1 MRALVLA
8 ASAFLLAAAPSTAQR
23 EQHPQQERRAP
34 AAIAEAHRR
43 LEQAFNRGD
52 AAAVAALYTEDA
64 TLLPPGADILTGRR
78 AAQARWQ
85 AAHDTGAR
93 NLSLDPV
100 SVETYGGDAAREI
113 GRFTLEA
120 PGQGGQTARVEGK
133 YVVVWKRTAEGWR
146 LDTDIWNLNR

>member
-1 MRALVLA
+1 MRALALA
-8 ASAFLLAAAPSTAQR
+8 ASAFLLSAAPSPAQQ
-23 EQHPQQERRAP
+23 EQPPQQEQRVP

-52 AAAVAALYTEDA
+52 AAAVATLYTEDA
-64 TLLPPGADILTGRR
+64 TLLPPGADILSGRR

-85 AAHDTGAR
+85 AAYDTGAR

-100 SVETYGGDAAREI
+100 SVETWGDAAREI

-120 PGQGGQTARVEGK
+120 PGQGGETATVEGK
-133 YVVVWKRTAEGWR
+133 YVVVWKKTADGWR

>member
-1 MRALVLA
+1 MRALALA
-8 ASAFLLAAAPSTAQR
+8 ASAILLSAAPCPAQ
-23 EQHPQQERRAP
+23 QQQQRAP
-34 AAIAEAHRR
+34 AEIAEAHRR

-64 TLLPPGADILTGRR
+64 TLLPPGADILGGRR

-85 AAHDTGAR
+85 AAYDTGAR
-93 NLSLDPV
+93 NLSLGPV
-100 SVETYGGDAAREI
+100 SVETWGDAAREI

-120 PGQGGQTARVEGK
+120 PGQGGETARVEGK

-146 LDTDIWNLNR
+146 LDADIWNLNR

>member
-1 MRALVLA
+1 MRALALA
-8 ASAFLLAAAPSTAQR
+8 AAAFLLSAPPSPAQ
-23 EQHPQQERRAP
+23 QQQRAP
-34 AAIAEAHRR
+34 AEIAEAHRR

-52 AAAVAALYTEDA
+52 AAAAAALYTEHA
-64 TLLPPGADILTGRR
+64 TLLPPGADILSGRR

-85 AAHDTGAR
+85 AAYDTGAR

-100 SVETYGGDAAREI
+100 SVETWGDAAREI

-120 PGQGGQTARVEGK
+120 PGRGGQTARVEGK
-133 YVVVWKRTAEGWR
+133 YVVVWKKTAEGWR

>member
-1 MRALVLA
+1 MRALALA
-8 ASAFLLAAAPSTAQR
+8 ASAFLLSAAPSPAQ
-23 EQHPQQERRAP
+23 QQQQQRAP
-34 AAIAEAHRR
+34 AEIAEAHRR

-64 TLLPPGADILTGRR
+64 TLLPPGADMLSGRR

-85 AAHDTGAR
+85 AAYDTGAR
-93 NLSLDPV
+93 NLSLAPV
-100 SVETYGGDAAREI
+100 SVETWGDAAREI
-113 GRFTLEA
+113 GRFTLDV
-120 PGQGGQTARVEGK
+120 PGQGGETATVEGK

>member
-1 MRALVLA
+1 MRALALA
-8 ASAFLLAAAPSTAQR
+8 ASAFLLSAAPSPAQ
-23 EQHPQQERRAP
+23 QQQQQEQRRAP
-34 AAIAEAHRR
+34 AEIAEAHRR

-85 AAHDTGAR
+85 AAYDTGAR

-100 SVETYGGDAAREI
+100 SVETWGDAAREI
-113 GRFTLEA
+113 GRFTLDV
-120 PGQGGQTARVEGK
+120 PGQGGETARVEGK

>member
-1 MRALVLA
+1 MRALALA
-8 ASAFLLAAAPSTAQR
+8 ASAFLLSAAPSPAQ
-23 EQHPQQERRAP
+23 QQQDQRAP
-34 AAIAEAHRR
+34 AEIAEAHRR

-52 AAAVAALYTEDA
+52 AAAVAAALYTDDA
-64 TLLPPGADILTGRR
+64 TLLPPGADILNGRR

-85 AAHDTGAR
+85 TAHDTGAR

-100 SVETYGGDAAREI
+100 SVETWGDAAGEI
-113 GRFTLEA
+113 GRFALEV

>member
-1 MRALVLA
+1 MRALALA
-8 ASAFLLAAAPSTAQR
+8 ASAFLPSAAPS
-23 EQHPQQERRAP
+23 P
-34 AAIAEAHRR
+34 AEIAEAHRR

-52 AAAVAALYTEDA
+52 AAAVATLYTEDA
-64 TLLPPGADILTGRR
+64 TLLPPGADILSGRR

-85 AAHDTGAR
+85 AAYDTGAR

-100 SVETYGGDAAREI
+100 SVETWGDAAREI
-113 GRFTLEA
+113 GRFTMDV
-120 PGQGGQTARVEGK
+120 PGQGGETARVEGK

>member
-1 MRALVLA
+1 MRALALA
-8 ASAFLLAAAPSTAQR
+8 ASAFLLSAAPSPA
-23 EQHPQQERRAP
+23 QQEQQQEQRRAP
-34 AAIAEAHRR
+34 AEIAEAHRR

-52 AAAVAALYTEDA
+52 AAAVATLYTEDA
-64 TLLPPGADILTGRR
+64 TLLPPGADILSGRG

-85 AAHDTGAR
+85 AAYDTGAR

-100 SVETYGGDAAREI
+100 SVETWGDAAREI

-133 YVVVWKRTAEGWR
+133 YVAVWRNTADGWR

>member
-1 MRALVLA
+1 MRALALA
-8 ASAFLLAAAPSTAQR
+8 AAAFLLSAPPSPAQ
-23 EQHPQQERRAP
+23 QQQRAP
-34 AAIAEAHRR
+34 AEIAEAHRR

-52 AAAVAALYTEDA
+52 AAAAAALYTEHA
-64 TLLPPGADILTGRR
+64 TLLPPGADILSGRR

-85 AAHDTGAR
+85 AAYDTGAR

-100 SVETYGGDAAREI
+100 SVETWGDAAREI

-120 PGQGGQTARVEGK
+120 PGRGGQTARVEGK
-133 YVVVWKRTAEGWR
+133 YVVVWKKTAECWR

>member
-1 MRALVLA
+1 MRALALA
-8 ASAFLLAAAPSTAQR
+8 ASAFLLSAAPSPA
-23 EQHPQQERRAP
+23 QQEQRAP
-34 AAIAEAHRR
+34 AEIAEAHRR

-64 TLLPPGADILTGRR
+64 TLLPPGADILSGRR

-85 AAHDTGAR
+85 AAYDTGAR

-100 SVETYGGDAAREI
+100 SVETWGDAAREI

-120 PGQGGQTARVEGK
+120 PGQGGRTARVEGK